1 MRGLRHEIVGMRYE
15 VFRRFNS
22 WLTLWSDYAS
32 QCSQT
37 TLKIFRF
44 IKLLIPTPWSMS
56 SQTALVPLSVSSQTT
71 RTHIFWSISSY
82 TTLKIFRFTK
92 LLLIINCII
101 PTAYS
106 QIGTWRTHFNY
117 LNAKDLAIVEKNIYC
132 VTENGFFYYD
142 TEVKQAIKL
151 SKIDGFTETGIA
163 KIGYNSSLKT
173 LVIAYQTGN
182 IDLLTVNAKGEP
194 TKIINIPL
202 LKESTSIQ
210 GNKAVNHIQFK
221 DKIAYLAYDF
231 GLVVLDVEKQ
241 DIRET
246 YQNLGNNGSLI
257 NIYKTIFT
265 PDSIYLSTS
274 QGIRSARFASN
285 VNLQFFGNWKTLITK
300 NLSISNFQNG
310 IILASD
316 LGEIFTFQNGKYG
329 NFMTFSGKIQNI
341 EFVNNQ
347 EYSIRTL
354 NSISILNIT
363 NLQINKINEAK
374 IQQPRQLKSETVGKY
389 WIADYENGLLSNSE
403 GNYKNYSPSSLDTL
417 YQTRRDSIVLDLDGN
432 RWIRQ
437 GNFSGI
443 LVISPKNQ
451 RQFVSTGAGSG
462 NLPSSTVKS
471 LAIDR
476 DGQVWIGTDRGVVVF
491 DNPSAVFSGKNFD
504 AYTPVFERR
513 RLLGNETV
521 TSIAIDGGNRKWMGT
536 RNGIFL
542 FSPDGTELVSNFN
555 EKNSPLP
562 SNEISYITAE
572 SNTGEVYIRTPK
584 GMVSYRGTATEG
596 TLKQDENGVKV
607 FPNPVRPDF
616 EGQIGIEGLVEN
628 AFVKITD
635 IAGNLVFETRANGGT
650 AVWNGRTLSGGR
662 VETGIY
668 LIFSANK
675 KGEETL
681 VSRLAV
687 VK

>member
-1 MRGLRHEIVGMRYE
+1 MQN
-15 VFRRFNS
+15 VFS
-22 WLTLWSDYAS
+22 
-32 QCSQT
+32 
-37 TLKIFRF
+37 F
-44 IKLLIPTPWSMS
+44 IKLGIRGLGDWGIRSFHRFFFITLWFVTSW
-56 SQTALVPLSVSSQTT
+56 TT
-71 RTHIFWSISSY
+71 F
-82 TTLKIFRFTK
+82 KIFRFTK
-92 LLLIINCII
+92 LLILINFLF
-101 PTAYS
+101 PTANCFIPKANA

-142 TEVKQAIKL
+142 TEAKQSMRL
-151 SKIDGFTETGIA
+151 SKIDGFSETGIV

-194 TKIINIPL
+194 GKIINIPL

-210 GNKAVNHIQFK
+210 GNKAINHIQFK

-231 GLVVLDVEKQ
+231 GLVVLDVERQ

-246 YQNLGNNGSLI
+246 YQNLGNNGSSI
-257 NIYKTIFT
+257 NIYKTVFT

-274 QGIRSARFASN
+274 QGIRVAKFAQN
-285 VNLQFFGNWKTLITK
+285 INLQFFGSWKTLISR
-300 NLSISNFQNG
+300 NLGMSNYQNG
-310 IILASD
+310 IILASE

-329 NFMTFSGKIQNI
+329 NFITFSGKIQDI
-341 EFVNNQ
+341 DLVNNQ
-347 EYSIRTL
+347 EYSIRTS
-354 NSISILNIT
+354 NSITILSNN
-363 NLQINKINEAK
+363 NLQITKINESK
-374 IQQPRQLKSETVGKY
+374 VQQPRQLKSEGLGKY
-389 WIADYENGLLSNSE
+389 WIADYKNGLLSNLE
-403 GNYKNYSPSSLDTL
+403 GTYKSYSPNSLDTL
-417 YQTRRDSIVLDLDGN
+417 YQTRRDSIALDLEGN

-437 GNFSGI
+437 GNFGGI
-443 LVISPKNQ
+443 LVINPKNQ
-451 RQFVSTGAGSG
+451 RQFISTGVGSG
-462 NLPSSTVKS
+462 NLPSENVKS

-476 DGQVWIGTDRGVVVF
+476 DGQMWVGTDRGVVVF
-491 DNPSAVFSGKNFD
+491 DNPSALFSGRNVD

-521 TSIAIDGGNRKWMGT
+521 TSVAIDGGNRKWMGT

-542 FSPDGTELVSNFN
+542 FSPDGTELISNFN

-572 SNTGEVYIRTPK
+572 PNTGEVYIRTLK

-596 TLKQDENGVKV
+596 TAKQDEGGVKV

-635 IAGNLVFETRANGGT
+635 ITGNLVYETRANGGT
-650 AVWNGRTLSGGR
+650 AVWNGRTLSGGK

-668 LIFSANK
+668 LIFSANA

>member
-1 MRGLRHEIVGMRYE
+1 MFSFIRGLRYEIAGMNE
-15 VFRRFNS
+15 VFNRLIS
-22 WLTLWSDYAS
+22 WLMPSTCRCW
-32 QCSQT
+32 C
-37 TLKIFRF
+37 FRPNTF
-44 IKLLIPTPWSMS
+44 AK
-56 SQTALVPLSVSSQTT
+56 
-71 RTHIFWSISSY
+71 
-82 TTLKIFRFTK
+82 FTK
-92 LLLIINCII
+92 LLILFHCLL
-101 PTAYS
+101 PTDNFLLPKVNA

-142 TEVKQAIKL
+142 IEAKQTVKL
-151 SKIDGFTETGIA
+151 SKIDGFTETGIT
-163 KIGYNSSLKT
+163 KIGYNSLMKT

-194 TKIINIPL
+194 IKIINIPL

-210 GNKAVNHIQFK
+210 GNKAVNHIQIK

-231 GLVVLDVEKQ
+231 GLVVLDIEKQ

-246 YQNLGNNGSLI
+246 YQNLGDNGSLI
-257 NIYKTIFT
+257 NIHKIVFT
-265 PDSIYLSTS
+265 TDSIYLSTS
-274 QGIRSARFASN
+274 QGIRKARFAPN
-285 VNLQFFGNWKTLITK
+285 VNLQFFGNWKTLIAK

-329 NFMTFSGKIQNI
+329 NFMNFSGKIEDI
-341 EFVNNQ
+341 ELVNNQ
-347 EYSIRTL
+347 EYFIKTL
-354 NSISILNIT
+354 NSVSILSNV
-363 NLQINKINEAK
+363 NLQITKINESK
-374 IQQPRQLKSETVGKY
+374 IREPRQLKSETIGKY
-389 WIADYENGLLSNSE
+389 WIADYKNGLLSNSE
-403 GNYKNYSPSSLDTL
+403 GNFKSYSPNSLDTL

-437 GNFSGI
+437 GNFGGI
-443 LVISPKNQ
+443 LVISSKNQ

-462 NLPSSTVKS
+462 NLPSENVKS
-471 LAIDR
+471 LALDR
-476 DGQVWIGTDRGVVVF
+476 DGQMWVGTDKGVVVF
-491 DNPSAVFSGKNFD
+491 DNPNAVFSGKNFD

-513 RLLGNETV
+513 RLLGNEII

-542 FSPDGTELVSNFN
+542 FNPDGTELVSNFN

-572 SNTGEVYIRTPK
+572 LNTGEVYIRTPK

-596 TLKQDENGVKV
+596 ILKQDESGVKV

-616 EGQIGIEGLVEN
+616 NGTIGIEGLVEN

-650 AVWNGRTLSGGR
+650 AIWNGNTLSGGR
-662 VETGIY
+662 VKTGIY
-668 LIFSANK
+668 LIFSANA

>member
-1 MRGLRHEIVGMRYE
+1 MQKMFSFIRGLRYEIAGMRYE
-15 VFRRFNS
+15 VFNRLIS
-22 WLTLWSDYAS
+22 WLMPSTCRCW
-32 QCSQT
+32 C
-37 TLKIFRF
+37 FRPNTF
-44 IKLLIPTPWSMS
+44 AK
-56 SQTALVPLSVSSQTT
+56 
-71 RTHIFWSISSY
+71 
-82 TTLKIFRFTK
+82 FTK
-92 LLLIINCII
+92 LLILFHCLL
-101 PTAYS
+101 PTDNFLLPKVNA

-142 TEVKQAIKL
+142 IEAKQTVKL
-151 SKIDGFTETGIA
+151 SKIDGFTETGIT
-163 KIGYNSSLKT
+163 KIGYNSLMKT

-194 TKIINIPL
+194 IKIINIPL

-210 GNKAVNHIQFK
+210 GNKAVNHIQIK

-231 GLVVLDVEKQ
+231 GLVVLDIEKQ

-246 YQNLGNNGSLI
+246 YQNLGDNGSLI
-257 NIYKTIFT
+257 NIHKIVFT
-265 PDSIYLSTS
+265 TDSIYLSTS
-274 QGIRSARFASN
+274 QGIRKARFAPN
-285 VNLQFFGNWKTLITK
+285 VNLQFFGNWKTLIAK

-329 NFMTFSGKIQNI
+329 NFMNFSGKIEDI
-341 EFVNNQ
+341 ELVNNQ
-347 EYSIRTL
+347 EYFIKTL
-354 NSISILNIT
+354 NSVSILSNV
-363 NLQINKINEAK
+363 NLQITKINESK
-374 IQQPRQLKSETVGKY
+374 IREPRQLKSETIGKY
-389 WIADYENGLLSNSE
+389 WIADYKNGLLSNSE
-403 GNYKNYSPSSLDTL
+403 GNFKSYSPSSLDTL

-437 GNFSGI
+437 GNFGGI
-443 LVISPKNQ
+443 LVISSKNQ
-451 RQFVSTGAGSG
+451 RQFISTGAGSG
-462 NLPSSTVKS
+462 NLPSENVKS
-471 LAIDR
+471 LALDR
-476 DGQVWIGTDRGVVVF
+476 DGQMWVGTDKGVVVF
-491 DNPSAVFSGKNFD
+491 DNPNAVFSGKNFD

-513 RLLGNETV
+513 RLLGNEII

-542 FSPDGTELVSNFN
+542 FNPDGTELVSNFN

-572 SNTGEVYIRTPK
+572 LNTGEVYIRTPK

-596 TLKQDENGVKV
+596 TLKQDESGVKV

-616 EGQIGIEGLVEN
+616 NGTIGIEGLVEN

-650 AVWNGRTLSGGR
+650 AIWNGNTLSGGR
-662 VETGIY
+662 VKTGIY
-668 LIFSANK
+668 LIFSANA

>member
-1 MRGLRHEIVGMRYE
+1 MGV
-15 VFRRFNS
+15 
-22 WLTLWSDYAS
+22 
-32 QCSQT
+32 
-37 TLKIFRF
+37 KI
-44 IKLLIPTPWSMS
+44 
-56 SQTALVPLSVSSQTT
+56 
-71 RTHIFWSISSY
+71 
-82 TTLKIFRFTK
+82 
-92 LLLIINCII
+92 LLLFYVLFPTTNCLLSK
-101 PTAYS
+101 ANA

-117 LNAKDLAIVEKNIYC
+117 FNTKDLAIVEKNIYC
-132 VTENGFFYYD
+132 VSENGFFYYD
-142 TEVKQAIKL
+142 TEAKQSVKL

-163 KIGYNSSLKT
+163 KIGYNLPSKT

-194 TKIINIPL
+194 DKIINIPL

-231 GLVVLDVEKQ
+231 GLVVLDVERQ

-246 YQNLGNNGSLI
+246 YQNLGNNGTSI
-257 NIYKTIFT
+257 NIYKTVFS

-285 VNLQFFGNWKTLITK
+285 INLQFFGNWKTLITNK
-300 NLSISNFQNG
+300 LSISNFQNG

-316 LGEIFTFQNGKYG
+316 SGEIFTFQNGKYG
-329 NFMTFSGKIQNI
+329 NFIKFSGKIEDI
-341 EFVNNQ
+341 DLVNNQ
-347 EYSIRTL
+347 EYFVKTL
-354 NSISILNIT
+354 DAISILNIN
-363 NLQINKINEAK
+363 NLQINKINESK
-374 IQQPRQLKSETVGKY
+374 IQQPQQLKSENVGKY
-389 WIADYENGLLSNSE
+389 WIADYKNGLLSNSE
-403 GNYKNYSPSSLDTL
+403 GNFKSYSPNSLDTL
-417 YQTRRDSIVLDLDGN
+417 YQTRRDSTVLDLDGN

-437 GNFSGI
+437 GNFGGI

-451 RQFVSTGAGSG
+451 RQFISTSVGSG

-471 LAIDR
+471 LAVDR
-476 DGQVWIGTDRGVVVF
+476 DGQIWVGTDRGVVVF
-491 DNPSAVFSGKNFD
+491 DNPSDVFSGRSFD

-521 TSIAIDGGNRKWMGT
+521 NSIAIDGGNRKWMGT
-536 RNGIFL
+536 KNGIFL
-542 FSPDGTELVSNFN
+542 FNPDGTELVSNFN
-555 EKNSPLP
+555 EKNAPLP
-562 SNEISYITAE
+562 SNEILYITSE
-572 SNTGEVYIRTPK
+572 LNTGEVYIRTAK

-596 TLKQDENGVKV
+596 TLKQDENAVKV

-650 AVWNGRTLSGGR
+650 AVWNTLSGGR

-668 LIFSANK
+668 LIFSANA

>member
-1 MRGLRHEIVGMRYE
+1 MKGLRYEVLSMRYE

-44 IKLLIPTPWSMS
+44 IKLLI
-56 SQTALVPLSVSSQTT
+56 L
-71 RTHIFWSISSY
+71 
-82 TTLKIFRFTK
+82 
-92 LLLIINCII
+92 INCLL
-101 PTAYS
+101 PTANA

-132 VTENGFFYYD
+132 ITENGFFYYD
-142 TEVKQAIKL
+142 TEAKQSVKL
-151 SKIDGFTETGIA
+151 SKIDGFTETGIT
-163 KIGYNSSLKT
+163 KIGYNSLLKT
-173 LVIAYQTGN
+173 LVIAYKTGN

-194 TKIINIPL
+194 NKIINIPL

-210 GNKAVNHIQFK
+210 GNKAVNHIRIK

-231 GLVVLDVEKQ
+231 GLVVLDIEKQ

-246 YQNLGNNGSLI
+246 YQNLGDNGSSI
-257 NIYKTIFT
+257 DVYKTVFT
-265 PDSIYLSTS
+265 SDSIYLSTS
-274 QGIRSARFASN
+274 QGIRRAKFAPN

-300 NLSISNFQNG
+300 KLSINNFQNG

-329 NFMTFSGKIQNI
+329 NFMNFSDKIEDI
-341 EFVNNQ
+341 ELVNNQ
-347 EYSIRTL
+347 EYFIKTL
-354 NSISILNIT
+354 NSVSILNNV
-363 NLQINKINEAK
+363 NLQITKINDSK
-374 IQQPRQLKSETVGKY
+374 IREPRQLKSETVGKY
-389 WIADYENGLLSNSE
+389 WIADYKNGLLSNSE
-403 GNYKNYSPSSLDTL
+403 GNFKSYSPSSIDTL

-437 GNFSGI
+437 GNFGGI
-443 LVISPKNQ
+443 LVVSPKNQ

-462 NLPSSTVKS
+462 NLPSENVKS

-476 DGQVWIGTDRGVVVF
+476 DGQMWVGTDKGVVVF
-491 DNPSAVFSGKNFD
+491 DNPNAVFSGKNFD

-513 RLLGNETV
+513 RLLGNEII

-542 FSPDGTELVSNFN
+542 FNPDGTELVSNFN

-572 SNTGEVYIRTPK
+572 LNTGEVYIRTPK

-596 TLKQDENGVKV
+596 TLKQDESGVKV

-616 EGQIGIEGLVEN
+616 DGTIGIEGLVEN

-650 AVWNGRTLSGGR
+650 AVWNGNTLLGKR

-668 LIFSANK
+668 LIFSANA
-675 KGEETL
+675 KGEKSL

>member
-1 MRGLRHEIVGMRYE
+1 MQKIFSFIKGIKYE
-15 VFRRFNS
+15 VIRISYSASFFSKWLVFKGMYRPAQKCLSNS
-22 WLTLWSDYAS
+22 NRLTVMRLM
-32 QCSQT
+32 
-37 TLKIFRF
+37 
-44 IKLLIPTPWSMS
+44 KLL
-56 SQTALVPLSVSSQTT
+56 V
-71 RTHIFWSISSY
+71 
-82 TTLKIFRFTK
+82 
-92 LLLIINCII
+92 IIHCLH
-101 PTAYS
+101 PTANA
-106 QIGTWRTHFNY
+106 QIGTWQTYFNY

-142 TEVKQAIKL
+142 TVEKQTIKL

-163 KIGYNSSLKT
+163 KIGYHSSLKT
-173 LVIAYQTGN
+173 LIIAYRTGN
-182 IDLLTVNAKGEP
+182 IDLLTVNTKGEP

-221 DKIAYLAYDF
+221 DKIAYLAYNF
-231 GLVVLDVEKQ
+231 GLVVLDIEKQ

-246 YQNLGNNGSLI
+246 YQNLGNNGSPI
-257 NIYKTIFT
+257 TIYKSIFT

-274 QGIRSARFASN
+274 QGIRVAKFASN
-285 VNLQFFGNWKTLITK
+285 VNLQFFGNWKTLIPK
-300 NLSISNFQNG
+300 DLSLSNFQNG

-316 LGEIFTFQNGKYG
+316 LGDIFTYQNGKYG
-329 NFMTFSGKIQNI
+329 NFIKFLGKIEDI
-341 EFVNNQ
+341 ELINNQ
-347 EYSIRTL
+347 EYFIKTSNII
-354 NSISILNIT
+354 NILN
-363 NLQINKINEAK
+363 NSSLQINKITESK
-374 IQQPRQLKSETVGKY
+374 IQQPQQLKSESVGKY
-389 WIADYENGLLSNSE
+389 WIADYKNGLLGNSE
-403 GNYKNYSPSSLDTL
+403 GMYKNYSPTSLDTL
-417 YQTRRDSIVLDLDGN
+417 YQARRDSIVLDLDGN

-437 GNFSGI
+437 GDFGGI

-451 RQFVSTGAGSG
+451 RQFISMGVGSG
-462 NLPSSTVKS
+462 SLPSTNVKS

-476 DGQVWIGTDRGVVVF
+476 DRQMWVGTDKGVVVF

-536 RNGIFL
+536 KNGIFL
-542 FSPDGTELVSNFN
+542 FNPDGTELVINFT
-555 EKNSPLP
+555 EKNAPLP
-562 SNEISYITAE
+562 TNEISYITAE
-572 SNTGEVYIRTPK
+572 PITGEVYIRTPR

-596 TLKQDENGVKV
+596 SLTQHESAVKV

-616 EGQIGIEGLVEN
+616 DGQIGIEGLVEN

-635 IAGNLVFETRANGGT
+635 VAGNLVYETRANGGT
-650 AVWNGRTLSGGR
+650 AVWNGKTLVGER
-662 VETGIY
+662 IETGIY
-668 LIFSANK
+668 LIFTGNK

>member
-1 MRGLRHEIVGMRYE
+1 MKTFTNISLLRSFKVRKYTFFYQHYAPLGLLHIRML
-15 VFRRFNS
+15 S
-22 WLTLWSDYAS
+22 
-32 QCSQT
+32 
-37 TLKIFRF
+37 
-44 IKLLIPTPWSMS
+44 KLVTFFYCLIPS
-56 SQTALVPLSVSSQTT
+56 
-71 RTHIFWSISSY
+71 THF
-82 TTLKIFRFTK
+82 
-92 LLLIINCII
+92 LL
-101 PTAYS
+101 PTANA

-117 LNAKDLAIVEKNIYC
+117 FNAKDLAIVEKNIYC

-142 TEVKQAIKL
+142 TEAKQSVKL

-163 KIGYNSSLKT
+163 KIGYNSLLKT

-194 TKIINIPL
+194 AKIINISL

-210 GNKAVNHIQFK
+210 GNKTVNHVQIK

-231 GLVVLDVEKQ
+231 GLVVLDIEKQ
-241 DIRET
+241 DVRET
-246 YQNLGNNGSLI
+246 YQNLGDNGSSI
-257 NIYKTIFT
+257 NVYKTAIT
-265 PDSIYLSTS
+265 PDSIYLSTL
-274 QGIRSARFASN
+274 QGIRRAKFDSN
-285 VNLQFFGNWKTLITK
+285 VNLQFFGNWKTLIAK
-300 NLSISNFQNG
+300 KLSISNFQNG

-316 LGEIFTFQNGKYG
+316 LGEIFTFQNGRYG
-329 NFMTFSGKIQNI
+329 NFMNFSGKIEDI
-341 EFVNNQ
+341 ELVNKQ
-347 EYSIRTL
+347 EYFIKTL
-354 NSISILNIT
+354 SSVSILNNV
-363 NLQINKINEAK
+363 NLQITKINESK
-374 IQQPRQLKSETVGKY
+374 IREPRQLKSETIGKY
-389 WIADYENGLLSNSE
+389 WIADYKNGLLSNSE
-403 GNYKNYSPSSLDTL
+403 GNFKSYSPSSLDTL
-417 YQTRRDSIVLDLDGN
+417 YQTRRDSIVLDLDEN
-432 RWIRQ
+432 RWIMQ
-437 GNFSGI
+437 GNFGGI

-451 RQFVSTGAGSG
+451 RQFVSSGKDSG
-462 NLPSSTVKS
+462 NLPSENVKS

-476 DGQVWIGTDRGVVVF
+476 DGQMWVGTDKGVVVF
-491 DNPSAVFSGKNFD
+491 DNPNAVFSGKNFD

-513 RLLGNETV
+513 RLLGNEII

-572 SNTGEVYIRTPK
+572 PNTGEVYIRTPK

-596 TLKQDENGVKV
+596 TLKQDESGVKV

-616 EGQIGIEGLVEN
+616 DGTIGIEGLVEN
-628 AFVKITD
+628 ALVKITD
-635 IAGNLVFETRANGGT
+635 IAGNLVYETRANGGT
-650 AVWNGRTLSGGR
+650 AVWNGNTLSGGR

>member
-1 MRGLRHEIVGMRYE
+1 MISLKYKKSTQMTQIFKNSTDKNRFLQILSVFICDSIASVFLHFKNYNLNYGRNPIRLTIVR
-15 VFRRFNS
+15 
-22 WLTLWSDYAS
+22 LA
-32 QCSQT
+32 
-37 TLKIFRF
+37 KIFIIF
-44 IKLLIPTPWSMS
+44 HCLLPTENF
-56 SQTALVPLSVSSQTT
+56 L
-71 RTHIFWSISSY
+71 IS
-82 TTLKIFRFTK
+82 KA
-92 LLLIINCII
+92 N
-101 PTAYS
+101 A
-106 QIGTWRTHFNY
+106 QIGTWQTHFNY
-117 LNAKDLAIVEKNIYC
+117 LTTRDLAIVEKNIYC
-132 VTENGFFYYD
+132 VSENGFFYYD
-142 TEVKQAIKL
+142 TEAKQSIKL

-163 KIGYNSSLKT
+163 KIGYNSSSKT

-182 IDLLTVNAKGEP
+182 VDLLTVNANGEP
-194 TKIINIPL
+194 VKITNISL

-231 GLVVLDVEKQ
+231 GLVVLDIERQ

-246 YQNLGNNGSLI
+246 YQNLGNNGSSI
-257 NIYKTIFT
+257 NIYKTVLT

-274 QGIRSARFASN
+274 QGIRAAKFASN
-285 VNLQFFGNWKTLITK
+285 INLQYFGNWKTLTAK
-300 NLSISNFQNG
+300 NLSMSNFQNG

-316 LGEIFTFQNGKYG
+316 LGEIFTYQNGKYG
-329 NFMTFSGKIQNI
+329 NFILFAGKIEDI
-341 EFVNNQ
+341 ELVNNQ
-347 EYSIRTL
+347 EYFIKTL
-354 NSISILNIT
+354 NSISILNNV
-363 NLQINKINEAK
+363 NLRINKINDSK
-374 IQQPRQLKSETVGKY
+374 IQQPRQLKSESVGKY
-389 WIADYENGLLSNSE
+389 WIADYKNGLLSNLE
-403 GNYKNYSPSSLDTL
+403 GSYKNFSPNSLDTL

-432 RWIRQ
+432 RWIRR
-437 GNFSGI
+437 GDFGGI
-443 LVISPKNQ
+443 LVINPKNQ
-451 RQFVSTGAGSG
+451 RQFVFSGVGSG
-462 NLPSSTVKS
+462 NLPSNNVKS

-476 DGQVWIGTDRGVVVF
+476 DGQMWVGTDKGVVVF
-491 DNPSAVFSGKNFD
+491 DNTSTVFSGKNFD
-504 AYTPVFERR
+504 AYTPIFERR
-513 RLLGNETV
+513 RLLGNETI
-521 TSIAIDGGNRKWMGT
+521 TAIAIDGGNRKWIGT
-536 RNGIFL
+536 KNGIFL
-542 FSPDGTELVSNFN
+542 FSPDGTELVNNFN

-572 SNTGEVYIRTPK
+572 PNTGEVYIRTTK

-596 TLKQDENGVKV
+596 SLKQDENAIKV

-635 IAGNLVFETRANGGT
+635 VAGNLVYETRANGGT
-650 AVWNGRTLSGGR
+650 AVWNGKTLAGGR

>member
-1 MRGLRHEIVGMRYE
+1 MLILFH
-15 VFRRFNS
+15 F
-22 WLTLWSDYAS
+22 
-32 QCSQT
+32 
-37 TLKIFRF
+37 
-44 IKLLIPTPWSMS
+44 LLPTDN
-56 SQTALVPLSVSSQTT
+56 
-71 RTHIFWSISSY
+71 F
-82 TTLKIFRFTK
+82 
-92 LLLIINCII
+92 LLPKVN
-101 PTAYS
+101 A

-142 TEVKQAIKL
+142 IEAKQTVKL
-151 SKIDGFTETGIA
+151 SKIDGFTETGIT
-163 KIGYNSSLKT
+163 KIGYNSLMKT

-194 TKIINIPL
+194 IKIINIPL

-210 GNKAVNHIQFK
+210 GNKAVNHIQIK

-231 GLVVLDVEKQ
+231 GLVVLDIEKQ

-246 YQNLGNNGSLI
+246 YQNLGDNGSLI
-257 NIYKTIFT
+257 NIHKIVFT
-265 PDSIYLSTS
+265 TDSIYLSTS
-274 QGIRSARFASN
+274 QGIRKARFAPN
-285 VNLQFFGNWKTLITK
+285 VNLQFFGNWKTLIAK

-329 NFMTFSGKIQNI
+329 NFMNFSGKIEDI
-341 EFVNNQ
+341 ELVNNQ
-347 EYSIRTL
+347 EYFIKTL
-354 NSISILNIT
+354 NSVSILSNV
-363 NLQINKINEAK
+363 NLQITKINESK
-374 IQQPRQLKSETVGKY
+374 IREPRQLKSETIGKY
-389 WIADYENGLLSNSE
+389 WIADYKNGLLSNSE
-403 GNYKNYSPSSLDTL
+403 GNFKSYSPSSLDTL

-437 GNFSGI
+437 GNFGGI
-443 LVISPKNQ
+443 LVISSKNQ
-451 RQFVSTGAGSG
+451 RQFISTGAGSG
-462 NLPSSTVKS
+462 NLPSENVKS
-471 LAIDR
+471 LALDR
-476 DGQVWIGTDRGVVVF
+476 DGQMWVGTDKGVVVF
-491 DNPSAVFSGKNFD
+491 DNPNAIFSGKNFD

-513 RLLGNETV
+513 RLLGNEIISSV
-521 TSIAIDGGNRKWMGT
+521 AIDGGNRKWMGT

-542 FSPDGTELVSNFN
+542 FNPDGTELVSNFN

-572 SNTGEVYIRTPK
+572 LNTGEVYIRTPK

-596 TLKQDENGVKV
+596 TLKQDESGVKV

-616 EGQIGIEGLVEN
+616 NGTIGIEGLVEN

-650 AVWNGRTLSGGR
+650 AIWNGNTLSGGR
-662 VETGIY
+662 VKTGIY
-668 LIFSANK
+668 LIFSANA

>member
-1 MRGLRHEIVGMRYE
+1 MFSFIRGLRYEIEGMRYE
-15 VFRRFNS
+15 VFSRLIS
-22 WLTLWSDYAS
+22 WLMPSTCRCWCFQPNTFA
-32 QCSQT
+32 
-37 TLKIFRF
+37 K
-44 IKLLIPTPWSMS
+44 
-56 SQTALVPLSVSSQTT
+56 
-71 RTHIFWSISSY
+71 
-82 TTLKIFRFTK
+82 FTK
-92 LLLIINCII
+92 LLILFHCLL
-101 PTAYS
+101 PTNNFLLPKVNA

-142 TEVKQAIKL
+142 IEAKQTVKL
-151 SKIDGFTETGIA
+151 SKIDGFTETGIT
-163 KIGYNSSLKT
+163 KIGYNSLMKT

-194 TKIINIPL
+194 IKIINIPL

-210 GNKAVNHIQFK
+210 GNKAVNHIQIK

-231 GLVVLDVEKQ
+231 GLVVLDIEKQ

-246 YQNLGNNGSLI
+246 YQNLGDNGSLI
-257 NIYKTIFT
+257 NIHKIVFT
-265 PDSIYLSTS
+265 TDSIYLSTS
-274 QGIRSARFASN
+274 QGIRKARFAPN
-285 VNLQFFGNWKTLITK
+285 VNLQFFGNWKTLIAK

-329 NFMTFSGKIQNI
+329 NFMNFSGKIEDI
-341 EFVNNQ
+341 ELVNNQ
-347 EYSIRTL
+347 EYFIKTL
-354 NSISILNIT
+354 NSVSILSNV
-363 NLQINKINEAK
+363 NLQITKINEN
-374 IQQPRQLKSETVGKY
+374 IIREPRQLKSETIGKY
-389 WIADYENGLLSNSE
+389 WIADYKNGLLSNSE
-403 GNYKNYSPSSLDTL
+403 GNFKSYSPSSLDTL

-437 GNFSGI
+437 GNFGGI
-443 LVISPKNQ
+443 LVISSKNQ

-462 NLPSSTVKS
+462 NLPSENVKS
-471 LAIDR
+471 LALDR
-476 DGQVWIGTDRGVVVF
+476 DGQMWVGTDKGVVVF
-491 DNPSAVFSGKNFD
+491 DNPNAVFSGKNFD

-513 RLLGNETV
+513 RLLGNEII

-542 FSPDGTELVSNFN
+542 FNPDGTELVSNFN

-572 SNTGEVYIRTPK
+572 LNTGEVYIRTPK

-596 TLKQDENGVKV
+596 TLKQDESGVKV

-616 EGQIGIEGLVEN
+616 DGTIGIEGLVEN

-650 AVWNGRTLSGGR
+650 AIWNGNTLSGGR
-662 VETGIY
+662 VKTGIY
-668 LIFSANK
+668 LIFSANA

>member
-1 MRGLRHEIVGMRYE
+1 MKFGIRELENWGI
-15 VFRRFNS
+15 RFVQQFFTP
-22 WLTLWSDYAS
+22 LSDCAS
-32 QCSQT
+32 HCSQT
-37 TLKIFRF
+37 AAATNQNLTIIRLTKIFILF
-44 IKLLIPTPWSMS
+44 FFLIPK
-56 SQTALVPLSVSSQTT
+56 A
-71 RTHIFWSISSY
+71 
-82 TTLKIFRFTK
+82 
-92 LLLIINCII
+92 N
-101 PTAYS
+101 A

-117 LNAKDLAIVEKNIYC
+117 FNTKDLAIVEKNIYC
-132 VTENGFFYYD
+132 VSENGFFYYD
-142 TEVKQAIKL
+142 TEAKQSVKL

-163 KIGYNSSLKT
+163 KIGYNSFLKT
-173 LVIAYQTGN
+173 LIIAYQSGN
-182 IDLLTVNAKGEP
+182 IDLLLVNAIGEP
-194 TKIINIPL
+194 AKITNISL

-231 GLVVLDVEKQ
+231 GLVILDVEKQ

-246 YQNLGNNGSLI
+246 YQNLGDNGASI
-257 NIYKTIFT
+257 NIYKTVFT

-274 QGIRSARFASN
+274 QGIRSAKFASN
-285 VNLQFFGNWKTLITK
+285 INLQFFGNWKTLINK

-310 IILASD
+310 IIIASD
-316 LGEIFTFQNGKYG
+316 LGEIFTLQNGKYG
-329 NFMTFSGKIQNI
+329 NFMTFSGKIEDI
-341 EFVNNQ
+341 ELVNNQ
-347 EYSIRTL
+347 EYFVKKI
-354 NSISILNIT
+354 NSISILNNA
-363 NLQINKINEAK
+363 NLQITKINESK
-374 IQQPRQLKSETVGKY
+374 ILQPQQLKSVSIGKY
-389 WIADYENGLLSNSE
+389 WIADYKNGLLSNSE
-403 GNYKNYSPSSLDTL
+403 GSYRNYSPNSLDTL

-437 GNFSGI
+437 GSFGGI

-451 RQFVSTGAGSG
+451 RQFVYNSVGSG
-462 NLPSSTVKS
+462 NLPSNNVNS
-471 LAIDR
+471 LAIDH
-476 DGQVWIGTDRGVVVF
+476 DGQMWVGTDKGVVVF

-513 RLLGNETV
+513 RLLGNEVV

-562 SNEISYITAE
+562 SSEISYITAE
-572 SNTGEVYIRTPK
+572 PNTGEVYIRTPK

-596 TLKQDENGVKV
+596 TLKQDGNAVKV

-650 AVWNGRTLSGGR
+650 AVWNGNTLSGGR
-662 VETGIY
+662 VETGVY

-681 VSRLAV
+681 VSRFAV

>member
-1 MRGLRHEIVGMRYE
+1 MQNVFSFINLGIKGLWDLGIK
-15 VFRRFNS
+15 VFQRIPIP
-22 WLTLWSDYAS
+22 WLVSPPIRMGV
-32 QCSQT
+32 
-37 TLKIFRF
+37 KI
-44 IKLLIPTPWSMS
+44 
-56 SQTALVPLSVSSQTT
+56 
-71 RTHIFWSISSY
+71 
-82 TTLKIFRFTK
+82 
-92 LLLIINCII
+92 LLLFNFLTPTTNCFL
-101 PTAYS
+101 PTANA

-142 TEVKQAIKL
+142 TEAKQSIKL
-151 SKIDGFTETGIA
+151 SKIDGFAENGIA
-163 KIGYNSSLKT
+163 KIAYNSSLKT
-173 LVIAYQTGN
+173 LIIAYQTGN

-194 TKIINIPL
+194 SKITNIAL

-210 GNKAVNHIQFK
+210 DNKAANHIQFK

-231 GLVVLDVEKQ
+231 GLVLLDVEKQ

-246 YQNLGNNGSLI
+246 YQNLGNNGSSI
-257 NIYKTIFT
+257 NIYKTVFT
-265 PDSIYLSTS
+265 TDSIYLSTS
-274 QGIRSARFASN
+274 QGIRGAKFASN
-285 VNLQFFGNWKTLITK
+285 INLQFFGNWKTLITK

-316 LGEIFTFQNGKYG
+316 LGEIFTYQNGKYG
-329 NFMTFSGKIQNI
+329 NFMTFSGKIEDI
-341 EFVNNQ
+341 EIINNQ
-347 EYSIRTL
+347 EYFIKTV
-354 NSISILNIT
+354 NSISLLNIT
-363 NLQINKINEAK
+363 NLQITKINESK

-389 WIADYENGLLSNSE
+389 WIADYKNGLLSNLE
-403 GNYKNYSPSSLDTL
+403 GSYKSYSPNSLDTL
-417 YQTRRDSIVLDLDGN
+417 YQTRRDSIVVDLDGN
-432 RWIRQ
+432 RWIRR
-437 GNFSGI
+437 GDFGGI
-443 LVISPKNQ
+443 LVINLKNQ
-451 RQFVSTGAGSG
+451 RQFVFSGVGAG
-462 NLPSSTVKS
+462 NLPSNNVKS
-471 LAIDR
+471 LALDR
-476 DGQVWIGTDRGVVVF
+476 DGQMWVGTDKGVVVF
-491 DNPSAVFSGKNFD
+491 DNPSAIFSGKNFD

-513 RLLGNETV
+513 RLLGNETIA
-521 TSIAIDGGNRKWMGT
+521 SIAIDGGNRKWIGT
-536 RNGIFL
+536 KNGIFL

-562 SNEISYITAE
+562 SNEILYITAE
-572 SNTGEVYIRTPK
+572 PNTGEVYIRTLK

-596 TLKQDENGVKV
+596 SLKQDENAVKV

-635 IAGNLVFETRANGGT
+635 VAGNLVYETRANGGT
-650 AVWNGRTLSGGR
+650 AVWNGKTLAGGR

>member
-1 MRGLRHEIVGMRYE
+1 MFSFIKGTKFEKIRISHSASL
-15 VFRRFNS
+15 FFK
-22 WLTLWSDYAS
+22 WLVINESSRPAHKYWSDLNGLS
-32 QCSQT
+32 
-37 TLKIFRF
+37 LNRF
-44 IKLLIPTPWSMS
+44 IKLLAITCC
-56 SQTALVPLSVSSQTT
+56 
-71 RTHIFWSISSY
+71 
-82 TTLKIFRFTK
+82 
-92 LLLIINCII
+92 LLPSAN
-101 PTAYS
+101 A
-106 QIGTWRTHFNY
+106 QIGTWQTHFNY
-117 LNAKDLAIVEKNIYC
+117 LNAKDLSIVEKNIYC

-142 TEVKQAIKL
+142 TVEKQTIKL

-194 TKIINIPL
+194 LKITNVSL
-202 LKESTSIQ
+202 LKESFSIQ

-221 DKIAYLAYDF
+221 DKNAYLAYDF
-231 GLVVLDVEKQ
+231 GLVVLDIEKQ

-246 YQNLGNNGSLI
+246 YQNLGNNGSPI
-257 NIYKTIFT
+257 TIYKSVFT

-274 QGIRSARFASN
+274 QGIRGAKFASN
-285 VNLQFFGNWKTLITK
+285 VNLQFFGNWKTLIAK
-300 NLSISNFQNG
+300 NLTLSNFQNG

-316 LGEIFTFQNGKYG
+316 LGEIFTYQNGKYG
-329 NFMTFSGKIQNI
+329 NFIKFSGKIEDI
-341 EFVNNQ
+341 ELVNNQ
-347 EYSIRTL
+347 EYSIKTL
-354 NSISILNIT
+354 NSANILNSA
-363 NLQINKINEAK
+363 NLSINKIAENK
-374 IQQPRQLKSETVGKY
+374 IQQPRQLKSEIVGNY
-389 WIADYENGLLSNSE
+389 WIADYKNGLIGNSE
-403 GNYKNYSPSSLDTL
+403 GTYKNYSPTSLDTL

-437 GNFSGI
+437 GDFGGI

-451 RQFVSTGAGSG
+451 SQFVSTGVGSG
-462 NLPSSTVKS
+462 SLPSNNVKS
-471 LAIDR
+471 LAKDR
-476 DGQVWIGTDRGVVVF
+476 DGQMWAGTDKGVVVF

-521 TSIAIDGGNRKWMGT
+521 TSIAVDGGNRKWMGT
-536 RNGIFL
+536 KNGIFL
-542 FSPDGTELVSNFN
+542 FSPDGTELVINFT
-555 EKNSPLP
+555 EKNTPLP
-562 SNEISYITAE
+562 TNEISYITAE
-572 SNTGEVYIRTPK
+572 PNTGEVYIRTPK

-596 TLKQDENGVKV
+596 SLKQDENAVKV

-616 EGQIGIEGLVEN
+616 DGQIGIEGLVEN

-635 IAGNLVFETRANGGT
+635 VVGNLVYETRANGGT
-650 AVWNGRTLSGGR
+650 AVWNGKTLAGGR

-668 LIFSANK
+668 LIFSGNK

>member
-1 MRGLRHEIVGMRYE
+1 MQKMFSFIRGLRYEIAGMNE
-15 VFRRFNS
+15 VFNRLIS
-22 WLTLWSDYAS
+22 WLMPSTCRCW
-32 QCSQT
+32 C
-37 TLKIFRF
+37 FRPNTF
-44 IKLLIPTPWSMS
+44 AK
-56 SQTALVPLSVSSQTT
+56 
-71 RTHIFWSISSY
+71 
-82 TTLKIFRFTK
+82 FTK
-92 LLLIINCII
+92 LLILFHFLL
-101 PTAYS
+101 PTDNFLLPKVNA

-142 TEVKQAIKL
+142 IEAKQTVKL
-151 SKIDGFTETGIA
+151 SKIDGFTETGIT
-163 KIGYNSSLKT
+163 KIGYNSLMKT

-194 TKIINIPL
+194 IKIINIPL

-210 GNKAVNHIQFK
+210 GNKAVNHIQIK

-231 GLVVLDVEKQ
+231 GLVVLDIEKQ

-246 YQNLGNNGSLI
+246 YQNLGDNGSLI
-257 NIYKTIFT
+257 NIHKIVFT
-265 PDSIYLSTS
+265 TDSIYLSTS
-274 QGIRSARFASN
+274 QGIRKARFAPN
-285 VNLQFFGNWKTLITK
+285 VNLQFFGNWKTLIAK

-329 NFMTFSGKIQNI
+329 NFMNFSGKIEDI
-341 EFVNNQ
+341 ELVNNQ
-347 EYSIRTL
+347 EYFIKTL
-354 NSISILNIT
+354 NSVSILSNV
-363 NLQINKINEAK
+363 NLQITKINESK
-374 IQQPRQLKSETVGKY
+374 IREPRQLKSETIGKY
-389 WIADYENGLLSNSE
+389 WIADYKNGLLSNSE
-403 GNYKNYSPSSLDTL
+403 GNFKSYSPNSLDTL

-437 GNFSGI
+437 GNFGGI
-443 LVISPKNQ
+443 LVISSKNQ

-462 NLPSSTVKS
+462 NLPSENVKS
-471 LAIDR
+471 LALDR
-476 DGQVWIGTDRGVVVF
+476 DGQMWVGTDKGVVVF
-491 DNPSAVFSGKNFD
+491 DNPNAVFSGKNFD

-513 RLLGNETV
+513 RLLGNEII

-542 FSPDGTELVSNFN
+542 FNPDGTELVSNFN

-572 SNTGEVYIRTPK
+572 LNTGEVYIRTPK

-596 TLKQDENGVKV
+596 ILKQDESGVKV

-616 EGQIGIEGLVEN
+616 NGTIGIEGLVEN

-650 AVWNGRTLSGGR
+650 AIWNGNTLSGGR
-662 VETGIY
+662 VKTGIY
-668 LIFSANK
+668 LIFSANA